1 MVVKPCKQSEIDFY
15 ESSSAHPDFLPH
27 IPTFLGQI
35 ALGAEKIPSQAN
47 GAIVLPSET
56 TAEAPAGS
64 TVASA
69 TVVGNDW
76 EPSNGGKIQTDL
88 AIALENVTHGY
99 KKPNILDVKLGA
111 RLWDNEAPIAKREK
125 LDKVAAETTSEPL
138 GFRIAGMKTFC
149 GTPGN
154 AQEGTTADGYK
165 VYDKMYGRSFTAAN
179 VDEGFGAYFL
189 LDKETKA
196 TGPVKKVLKRFL
208 GDLEAL
214 QEVLEKEESRMYSAS
229 LLFVYEG
236 EQETLRG
243 AFAREKEI
251 LDNIRNETPQHV
263 DGRNSNGQED
273 NGLSD
278 GDEDADGR
286 AKLPAIQ
293 SLKLIDFA
301 HAEWTPGQ
309 GPDENLLHGIR
320 SIIKI
325 LKELA

>member
-1 MVVKPCKQSEIDFY
+1 M
-15 ESSSAHPDFLPH
+15 
-27 IPTFLGQI
+27 
-35 ALGAEKIPSQAN
+35 
-47 GAIVLPSET
+47 
-56 TAEAPAGS
+56 
-64 TVASA
+64 
-69 TVVGNDW
+69 
-76 EPSNGGKIQTDL
+76 
-88 AIALENVTHGY
+88 ENVTHGY

-111 RLWDNEAPIAKREK
+111 RLWDNSAPIAKREK
-125 LDKVAAETTSEPL
+125 LDKVAAETTSKPL

-149 GTPGN
+149 GTPNN

-165 VYDKMYGRSFTAAN
+165 VYDKMYGRSFTVDN
-179 VDEGFGAYFL
+179 VDESFGAYFL
-189 LDKETKA
+189 LDKDVKA
-196 TGPVKKVLKRFL
+196 AGPIKKVIKRFID
-208 GDLEAL
+208 DLEAL
-214 QEVLEKEESRMYSAS
+214 QEVIEKEESRMYSAS

-243 AFAREKEI
+243 AFAQEKEI
-251 LDNIRNETPQHV
+251 LDNIRNDTPHLV
-263 DGRNSNGQED
+263 DGTNSDGQAA

-309 GPDENLLHGIR
+309 GPDENLIHGIR
-320 SIIKI
+320 SIIKV